1 MSEEYPR
8 RGRNWLTAMGVLFL
22 VVATVT
28 LVRDII
34 IWSPDFVVQF
44 FFDSEINAQKVSLG
58 AIAFGTFMVVLGFGK
73 KNVQVRWISSKLKYA
88 KTCNYWQNL
97 QFNLRQN
104 LVFPYL
110 EEIPI

>member
-1 MSEEYPR
+1 MSEEYTR

-44 FFDSEINAQKVSLG
+44 FFDSEINVQKVSLG
-58 AIAFGTFMVVLGFGK
+58 SIAFGLFMIVWGYRK
-73 KNVQVRWISSKLKYA
+73 PNV
-88 KTCNYWQNL
+88 KT
-97 QFNLRQN
+97 R
-104 LVFPYL
+104 
-110 EEIPI
+110 

>member
-34 IWSPDFVVQF
+34 IWSPDFVVEF
-44 FFDSEINAQKVSLG
+44 FFNSEINAQKVSLG
-58 AIAFGTFMVVLGFGK
+58 AIVFGASMIAIGFGK
-73 KNVQVRWISSKLKYA
+73 KHVQAR
-88 KTCNYWQNL
+88 
-97 QFNLRQN
+97 
-104 LVFPYL
+104 
-110 EEIPI
+110 

>member
-22 VVATVT
+22 VVATVS
-28 LVRDII
+28 LVRDLI

-58 AIAFGTFMVVLGFGK
+58 AIAFGVFMVVLGFVK
-73 KNVQVRWISSKLKYA
+73 KNFQAR
-88 KTCNYWQNL
+88 
-97 QFNLRQN
+97 
-104 LVFPYL
+104 
-110 EEIPI
+110 

>member
-34 IWSPDFVVQF
+34 IWSPDFVVEF
-44 FFDSEINAQKVSLG
+44 FLIQKL
-58 AIAFGTFMVVLGFGK
+58 M
-73 KNVQVRWISSKLKYA
+73 
-88 KTCNYWQNL
+88 
-97 QFNLRQN
+97 LRKFHWEQSH
-104 LVFPYL
+104 LVHS
-110 EEIPI
+110 

>member
-34 IWSPDFVVQF
+34 IWSPDVVVEF
-44 FFDSEINAQKVSLG
+44 FFNSEINAQKVALG
-58 AIAFGTFMVVLGFGK
+58 AIMFGAFMVTLGFGK
-73 KNVQVRWISSKLKYA
+73 KNIRA
-88 KTCNYWQNL
+88 
-97 QFNLRQN
+97 R
-104 LVFPYL
+104 
-110 EEIPI
+110 

>member
-1 MSEEYPR
+1 MSEEYTR

-34 IWSPDFVVQF
+34 IWSPDFVVEF

-58 AIAFGTFMVVLGFGK
+58 AIAVGASMIALGFGK
-73 KNVQVRWISSKLKYA
+73 KNVQAR
-88 KTCNYWQNL
+88 
-97 QFNLRQN
+97 
-104 LVFPYL
+104 
-110 EEIPI
+110 